1 MYKLYIANRNY
12 STWSLRGWL
21 AMRLS
26 GAPFEEVLVQL
37 AGKGP
42 NPDNLAFSPSGLVPA
57 LHDGTTVV
65 WDSLAIAEYLAERHA
80 GMWPDDRAARAWARS
95 ISAEMHA
102 GFSALRSEM
111 TMCIRER
118 VDVRPWSPALA
129 ADVAR
134 VTSLW
139 NETRRRFGAGGD
151 FLCGRYSIADAFYG
165 PVAYRFRTYG
175 VEPEGEAK
183 RYLASL
189 LAHPDMR
196 AWEKAALAETVVHD
210 FDEPRVMYRD
220 KLAATGR

>member
-12 STWSLRGWL
+12 SSWSLRGWL

-42 NPDNLAFSPSGLVPA
+42 NPDNLGFSPSGLVPA

-80 GMWPDDRAARAWARS
+80 GMWPDDSAARAWARS

-102 GFSALRSEM
+102 GFSALRNEM

-175 VEPEGEAK
+175 VELEGEAK
-183 RYLASL
+183 RYLANL